1 MPSVD
6 SSVIREI
13 DYDAARERLL
23 VRFVSGDRYLYRN
36 VPAKV
41 GQSFLSADSKGRY
54 FTAKVR
60 DRYPYRRLG

>member
-6 SSVIREI
+6 SSAIREI
-13 DYDAARERLL
+13 DYDPASERLW

-41 GQSFLSADSKGRY
+41 GQPFLSASSKGRY
-54 FTAKVR
+54 FAAKVR
-60 DRYPYRRLG
+60 DRYPYLRVI